1 MHDVT
6 NEDFE
11 EVEYT
16 GPSKSEKKRQVQA
29 LQQLGEEL
37 VKLSEGQLAAIEL
50 PRDLHKAVIEAKRI
64 QHKHAAFKRQRLFIG
79 KLMRQVD
86 AEPIQQALA
95 ALEARHNADSAAFH
109 RSEQWRERLLTDNAA
124 LSEFIGQYPHT
135 DRQHLRQLL
144 QKAQREYQ
152 ASTGKGAQRA
162 LFRFVHE
169 VIEQA
174 E

>member
-1 MHDVT
+1 MYDV
-6 NEDFE
+6 DSE

-37 VKLSEGQLAAIEL
+37 VKLSEAQLAAIEL
-50 PRDLHKAVIEAKRI
+50 PRELYQAVVEAKRI
-64 QHKHAAFKRQRLFIG
+64 QNKHAAFKRQRLFIG

-95 ALEARHNADSAAFH
+95 ALEARHNADSATFH
-109 RSEQWRERLLTDNAA
+109 HSEKWRERLLAEADA
-124 LSEFIGQYPHT
+124 LSEFIGQYPQT

-152 ASTGKGAQRA
+152 ASAGKAAQRA
-162 LFRFVHE
+162 LFRFLHE

-174 E
+174 EQY